1 MSLRV
6 EGLVKRFH
14 SDVDPVLDG
23 VSFVVPPG
31 SVTCLLGPSGVGKTT
46 VLHIIAGLDDA
57 DAGTVHLDGSS
68 LDRIP
73 AHRRPLTLLMQ
84 QPQLFAHLDVIENV
98 GFGLRVRGV
107 ARRAR
112 HRRSRELLELVGADH
127 LATRATH
134 HLSGGE
140 QQRVALAR
148 ALAVQPVVLLADEP
162 FASVDASVR
171 SDLQDLVA
179 DVHRELGTTMLMV
192 THDLNEARRI
202 ADHCIVLQDGHVVM
216 EGHTRDVIGRP
227 TAPPRSAPW
236 STRRHVKPTE
246 SRSTRPAE
254 TPPNTSPP
262 SREIETRR

>member
-1 MSLRV
+1 MSLV
-6 EGLVKRFH
+6 LDGLVKSFQPH
-14 SDVDPVLDG
+14 GDPVLDG

-31 SVTCLLGPSGVGKTT
+31 SVSCLLGPSGAGKTT
-46 VLHIIAGLDDA
+46 VLHIIAGLSDA

-68 LDRIP
+68 LDGTP

-84 QPQLFAHLDVIENV
+84 RPQLFAHLDVIDNV

-112 HRRSRELLELVGADH
+112 HRRSHELLELVGINH
-127 LATRATH
+127 LAARSTH

-148 ALAVQPVVLLADEP
+148 ALAVQPVILLADEP
-162 FASVDASVR
+162 FASVDPSVR
-171 SDLQDLVA
+171 RDLQDLVT

-192 THDLNEARRI
+192 THDLDEARRI
-202 ADHCIVLQDGHVVM
+202 ADHCIVLQHGRVVA
-216 EGHTRDVIGRP
+216 EGNPSDVIGRP
-227 TAPPRSAPW
+227 KIAPQHLPW

-246 SRSTRPAE
+246 PRALMPAEPYSLISGSRSEQKP
-254 TPPNTSPP
+254 
-262 SREIETRR
+262 